1 MTGQPEQAAA
11 LYRKRLEQ
19 DPTSGD
25 AIYKLGLIYEQQN
38 KWQDAFDTWQRFSK
52 GLAPGSAQWFEA
64 RYREADALSRLG
76 KQADAC
82 QVIAATKSKYADF
95 GNGDYRQKFMDLAG
109 SICDRQTEVG
119 RAGANP
125 LNLK

>member
-1 MTGQPEQAAA
+1 MSRTPHPAE
-11 LYRKRLEQ
+11 
-19 DPTSGD
+19 

-82 QVIAATKSKYADF
+82 QVIAATRTKYPDF

-109 SICDRQTEVG
+109 TLCADETTVKPIQR
-119 RAGANP
+119 
-125 LNLK
+125 